1 MVSVIIC
8 IFNITVMS
16 NFLGKFIE
24 HLFALSPYNKDYDF
38 KDHVVVIGDMT
49 NDKRRDFMEEMIEND
64 MVERDMNNPIGQL
77 SSGIKCIFVS
87 DREPSSQMRMQAIY
101 YTEKHDNEIVFLKD
115 NIYS

>member
-1 MVSVIIC
+1 MVSVFIC

-77 SSGIKCIFVS
+77 TSGIKCIIVS
-87 DREPSSQMRMQAIY
+87 DKEPSS
-101 YTEKHDNEIVFLKD
+101 
-115 NIYS
+115 